1 MATDDKNKAAEA
13 IAEIDKILIK
23 YQQEL
28 SPHVFD
34 AVLSYV
40 KQRYMNGL

>member
-13 IAEIDKILIK
+13 ITEIDNVLIK

-28 SPHVFD
+28 PPHVFD

-40 KQRYMNGL
+40 KYRYMYGL

>member
-1 MATDDKNKAAEA
+1 METDVKNKAAEA
-13 IAEIDKILIK
+13 ITEIDNILIK

-28 SPHVFD
+28 PPHVFD
-34 AVLSYV
+34 AILSYV